1 MHRLAIRAGALF
13 DGVGPAAVPDSVVL
27 VEDGRIAAVTAG
39 PVPLSAG
46 TPLLELPGAT
56 LLPGLV
62 DPHGH
67 LGFDAGPDPVAAL
80 AADDDTVLAAMA
92 DAARAQLRA
101 GVTTVRDLGDRD
113 YLALRL
119 RDGPSPG
126 PLPTIVAAG
135 PPITTPGGH
144 CHFLGGAASG
154 IDGVRAAVRER
165 AERGVDVIKVM
176 ASGGELTPGSRPHDP
191 QFSPAELAAL
201 VDEAHLH
208 GLPVT
213 AHAHAVA
220 AIRTVLR
227 AGVDGIEHCTFRTA
241 EGAHAPADVVAA
253 IVSSRTPIGILAGI
267 LPGFELPPA
276 VRRQLPRQIVL
287 ARRLRAAGALVVV
300 GTDAGAA
307 PPKPH
312 GVLPYGVEQLVTY
325 LGATPVDALRSATS
339 VAAQVCG
346 LGHRKGRVAP
356 GFDADLLAVPGDPL
370 TDIAV
375 LHRPTA
381 VIVNGRRLT
390 DRPAGCGSGKSVVV
404 TDPLAAA
411 RP

>member
-1 MHRLAIRAGALF
+1 
-13 DGVGPAAVPDSVVL
+13 
-27 VEDGRIAAVTAG
+27 
-39 PVPLSAG
+39 
-46 TPLLELPGAT
+46 
-56 LLPGLV
+56 
-62 DPHGH
+62 
-67 LGFDAGPDPVAAL
+67 
-80 AADDDTVLAAMA
+80 MA

-119 RDGPSPG
+119 RDGRSPG

-144 CHFLGGAASG
+144 CHFPGGAASG

-213 AHAHAVA
+213 AHAHAVD

-287 ARRLRAAGALVVV
+287 APPAARRRCARRRRHRRRRRPAQAARGAAVRGRAAGHLPGGHAGGRAALGDV
-300 GTDAGAA
+300 GRGAGVRPR
-307 PPKPH
+307 PPQGP
-312 GVLPYGVEQLVTY
+312 GR
-325 LGATPVDALRSATS
+325 ARLR
-339 VAAQVCG
+339 
-346 LGHRKGRVAP
+346 R
-356 GFDADLLAVPGDPL
+356 
-370 TDIAV
+370 
-375 LHRPTA
+375 
-381 VIVNGRRLT
+381 
-390 DRPAGCGSGKSVVV
+390 RPARRAG
-404 TDPLAAA
+404 
-411 RP
+411 